1 MKHRRHTPEQIIR
14 KLREA
19 DRLLAEGHQVPEVAK
34 QPEVSEATYHRARAQ
49 PRPPTGGARLQG
61 HPRTRCLTNTHR
73 PARPGSAALRRVL
86 PPVCSP
92 SISGWRGRIIPVR
105 QYAHRHSRPGPPPGK
120 WCTRSHQLITMLG
133 LPMLPSDRLLLTWR
147 SSRPGR
153 ARAGLAP
160 PPRHRSRTHPVAAQP
175 LPDDAIYRQLRRMR
189 GSGETTAVSALL
201 RLPRARPKP
210 GLARLDQPAADRAG
224 PPWSARPGSG
234 GAERPRRWLSMV
246 RARRPASVS
255 ST

>member
-1 MKHRRHTPEQIIR
+1 MKRRRHTPEQIIR

-19 DRLLAEGHQVPEVAK
+19 DWLLAEGHQVPEVAK

-86 PPVCSP
+86 PPACSP

-160 PPRHRSRTHPVAAQP
+160 PPDIGPGRIRWRRSPCRTTPSTVSCGGCVGAGRQRPSRRSFASLGPGPNPASRASISPRPIGPGRRGLLGPDPAAQN
-175 LPDDAIYRQLRRMR
+175 DR
-189 GSGETTAVSALL
+189 G
-201 RLPRARPKP
+201 
-210 GLARLDQPAADRAG
+210 AG
-224 PPWSARPGSG
+224 CRG
-234 GAERPRRWLSMV
+234 
-246 RARRPASVS
+246 
-255 ST
+255 